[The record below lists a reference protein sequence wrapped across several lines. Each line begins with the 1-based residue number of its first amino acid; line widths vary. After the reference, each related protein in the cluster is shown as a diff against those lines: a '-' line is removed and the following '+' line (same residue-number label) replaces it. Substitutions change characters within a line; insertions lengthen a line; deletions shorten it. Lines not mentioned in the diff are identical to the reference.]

1 MTIGQLTAD
10 VRSNEQAELQ
20 RLEGAVTDC
29 AGACGRSACVAAAGQ
44 FVEQHEPRPRAT
56 SEEQMQINADVTQ
69 ARETHVTGYAE
80 HRGSLNDKKYL
91 CSCVFSTTL
100 AFEHTARPKPHI
112 ERYQYTL

>member
-20 RLEGAVTDC
+20 RLEGPVTDC

-69 ARETHVTGYAE
+69 ARETHVTGYALRRAPRFFE
-80 HRGSLNDKKYL
+80 RQEEVEILPQVLRYL
-91 CSCVFSTTL
+91 
-100 AFEHTARPKPHI
+100 
-112 ERYQYTL
+112 

>member
-20 RLEGAVTDC
+20 RLEGPVTDC

-80 HRGSLNDKKYL
+80 HRGSLNDKRNIYTHA
-91 CSCVFSTTL
+91 CSRRRLHLNTQP
-100 AFEHTARPKPHI
+100 A
-112 ERYQYTL
+112 